1 MSVCDH
7 FNDACSYII
16 LPFECR
22 IEARSCTQEWL
33 RVSGWFLMASAGANF
48 NCFILPKTS
57 RKIVT
62 WHGMIHAVFQVDE
75 SASTSTT
82 GVVGCILCK
91 STSRTS
97 FGVIL
102 TRGLTITSE
111 ITVGGCK
118 CKPLSLSTIYIFATT
133 ETWSCFV
140 DWSTVP
146 VTLSPRGGRR
156 PSLSQ
161 PNRAKKNVF
170 CLFVC

>member
-1 MSVCDH
+1 
-7 FNDACSYII
+7 
-16 LPFECR
+16 
-22 IEARSCTQEWL
+22 
-33 RVSGWFLMASAGANF
+33 MASAGANF
-48 NCFILPKTS
+48 NCFTLPKTS

-62 WHGMIHAVFQVDE
+62 GHGMFHAVFQVDE

-82 GVVGCILCK
+82 GVVGCLVCK

-102 TRGLTITSE
+102 KRGLTTTSE
-111 ITVGGCK
+111 ITVGGNDE

-161 PNRAKKNVF
+161 PNRAKKKRFFV
-170 CLFVC
+170 CLFVSS

>member
-1 MSVCDH
+1 
-7 FNDACSYII
+7 
-16 LPFECR
+16 
-22 IEARSCTQEWL
+22 
-33 RVSGWFLMASAGANF
+33 MASAGANF

-140 DWSTVP
+140 DRSTGTRYP
-146 VTLSPRGGRR
+146 VLEYTTVAEGQRYT
-156 PSLSQ
+156 
-161 PNRAKKNVF
+161 AKKTF
-170 CLFVC
+170 FVCLLVLPVVALSSSS

>member
-33 RVSGWFLMASAGANF
+33 RVSRWFLMASAGANV
-48 NCFILPKTS
+48 NRYTLPKTS

-62 WHGMIHAVFQVDE
+62 WHVMFHAVFQVDE

-82 GVVGCILCK
+82 GVVGCLVCK
-91 STSRTS
+91 TTSRTS

-133 ETWSCFV
+133 ETYGPASFV
-140 DWSTVP
+140 DRSTVP
-146 VTLSPRGGRR
+146 VPGTRMSPRVNDT
-156 PSLSQ
+156 Q
-161 PNRAKKNVF
+161 QKKRF
-170 CLFVC
+170 LFVC